1 MVDVSDLIQQGEGF
15 MLEYKREI
23 PSPHRIAKL
32 MVAFSNSRGGKILI
46 GVNDQ
51 GVVSGV
57 RDLQLQKRHLFSA
70 ARDFCDP
77 PIFPKIET
85 LALQGKRILLVT
97 IQESR
102 CKPHRWVMNN
112 EKSKTYIRVKDK
124 NLVASKL
131 AILDLQKQR
140 KLNRKPPGRSDIKET
155 FVISYLQDH
164 ERISVKEFCDL
175 LNISKRRAL
184 RILFSLRN
192 KGEILLHTIGR
203 HEFYTLA

>member
-1 MVDVSDLIQQGEGF
+1 
-15 MLEYKREI
+15 
-23 PSPHRIAKL
+23 
-32 MVAFSNSRGGKILI
+32 
-46 GVNDQ
+46 
-51 GVVSGV
+51 
-57 RDLQLQKRHLFSA
+57 
-70 ARDFCDP
+70 
-77 PIFPKIET
+77 
-85 LALQGKRILLVT
+85 
-97 IQESR
+97 
-102 CKPHRWVMNN
+102 VMNN

-140 KLNRKPPGRSDIKET
+140 KLNRKPPGRSNIKET

-164 ERISVKEFCDL
+164 ERISVKELCDL

-184 RILFSLRN
+184 RILFSLRI